1 MEGSFKHKVFVLG
14 LDGATFDLIKPW
26 VERMELPNFA
36 RLMKQGCHGKLESVL
51 PPLTTPAWASFATGK
66 NPGKHGIFDFAKR
79 KPGSYDIEWNTS
91 LSRKGKSLWN
101 IVSSHGGRVVVVNI
115 PNNYPLERVNGNMV
129 AWMDAPGQTAGYTYP
144 PELAKEIERNV
155 GDYIITILDWK
166 ENEDLARFR
175 SNLRRMINKRA
186 ELTFYLMENKPW
198 DFFTVLFSAT
208 DIAQHCFWSFMD
220 PSHPLHNRNDAEE
233 FGDTIL
239 ETYRHIDQIL
249 GELRDRLPDDTT
261 LILMS
266 DHGAGPLRSVVNLNK
281 WLEENGWLT
290 FANSTN
296 LGASKRVHSLS
307 QSFARSVLS
316 KTLSLLKRHL
326 STNTRSRLKS
336 LFPGVRDKIEGVM
349 FSSLIDWERTMAYSL
364 GSYGNIHINLSNR
377 EPEGVVGGGAEY
389 EMLRDAI
396 SSSLMKLVDPVT
408 GQKVVKRVFRREE
421 IYSGPCVSQAAD
433 LLVQWDDAG
442 YHSVQRFGKQEDAV
456 FSDQLHFHLTNIRF
470 TGHHRMDGI
479 FAATGMGVK
488 ESSVIDGARIIDIAP
503 TVLHLLGLPVPKDM
517 DGRVLEE
524 AFLPEK
530 LMDNPVKRID
540 TSEED
545 ERTATGGFSGYSTE
559 EADKIAERLRNL
571 GYIE

>member
-1 MEGSFKHKVFVLG
+1 MAGNFKHKVFVLG
-14 LDGATFDLIKPW
+14 LDGATLDLIKPW

-36 RLMKQGCHGKLESVL
+36 RLMAQGCHGNLESVL

-79 KPGSYDIEWNTS
+79 KPESYDIEWNTS

-101 IVSSHGGRVVVVNI
+101 IVSSHGGNVVVVNI
-115 PNNYPLERVNGNMV
+115 PNNYPLEPVNGSMV
-129 AWMDAPGQTAGYTYP
+129 AWMDAPGKTDGYTYP
-144 PELAKEIERNV
+144 RELAKEIEQNV
-155 GDYIITILDWK
+155 GDYIITILDWP
-166 ENEDLARFR
+166 ENEDLARFQ
-175 SNLRRMINKRA
+175 SNLHRMIDKRA

-220 PSHPLHNRNDAEE
+220 PSHPLYNRDDAER

-249 GELRDRLPDDTT
+249 GEIQDRLPDDAT

-290 FANSTN
+290 FTNSTN
-296 LGASKRVHSLS
+296 LAASERLCSLS
-307 QSFARSVLS
+307 QSFVRSALS

-336 LFPGVRDKIEGVM
+336 LFPGVRDRIEGVM
-349 FSSLIDWERTMAYSL
+349 FSSLIDWKKTKAYSL
-364 GSYGNIHINLSNR
+364 GSYGNIYINLRNR
-377 EPEGVVGGGAEY
+377 EPGGVVSEGAQY
-389 EMLRDAI
+389 EMLRNAI
-396 SSSLMKLVDPVT
+396 SSSLMKLTDPVT

-421 IYSGPCVSQAAD
+421 IYSGPRVSEAAD

-442 YHSVQRFGKQEDAV
+442 YHSVQRFGKQEEAV
-456 FSDQLHFHLTNIRF
+456 FSDQLHFHLTNMRF
-470 TGHHRMDGI
+470 TGHHRMAGI
-479 FAATGMGVK
+479 FASVGKGMK
-488 ESSVIDGARIIDIAP
+488 YNSVIGGARIIDIAP
-503 TVLHLLGLPVPKDM
+503 TVLYLLGLPIPNDM
-517 DGRVLEE
+517 DGRVLKE
-524 AFLPEK
+524 AFLPEYLNEEPVRYGGPGETRERK
-530 LMDNPVKRID
+530 RSHFEGYDN
-540 TSEED
+540 SEAE
-545 ERTATGGFSGYSTE
+545 
-559 EADKIAERLRNL
+559 KIAQRLRNL
-571 GYIE
+571 GYID